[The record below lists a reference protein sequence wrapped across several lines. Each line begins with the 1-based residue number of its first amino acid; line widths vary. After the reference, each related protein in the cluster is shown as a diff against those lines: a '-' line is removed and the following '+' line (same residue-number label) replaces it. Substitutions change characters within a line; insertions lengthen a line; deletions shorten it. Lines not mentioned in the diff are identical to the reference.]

1 MVTKAET
8 TEESADK
15 KVGKLALKSKEWC
28 CLEASEKIDII
39 DEILDIFNTKPW
51 STEGEWTSEEMRLL
65 GLVSDSSESNSDEKI
80 SQYPFNVA
88 SQVRYTVYD
97 ICVNFLKT
105 VKSSIKHQINEEDES
120 EKTKPE
126 FENSTPE
133 LLSKKRLQNTPDGD
147 TEIYGPVE
155 LKNMKHT
162 FELWTTPSSKKHEL
176 KAEVGES
183 DNEGIT
189 LVLGAGNQTFL
200 TMIDVFHS
208 IFAKPGKP
216 VLLKLHPLRGYLY
229 NMFDMILEPLKRRG
243 FFDLV
248 YDKGVA
254 HTQTLLEMKEVS
266 HVHLTGSFG
275 TMNAIKDHLSK
286 TRTELTAS
294 QVDKMVTSELGCSTP
309 AILPLGKYTKNE
321 LKNAATTIVSN
332 KKMNNGSNCLCVQ
345 VVIIPEKWEQKNE
358 FKAILKEE
366 FENTPSDP
374 LYYPGSYEKYSAI
387 VEHYDKGR
395 VHHSTAMFNGL
406 DKDDQKRAIHPVL
419 IDCGV
424 FGSENYDG
432 HGLKNEAFGPILSW
446 VELPSSSEDES
457 RYLENTAIPFVNNK
471 ENIFGS
477 LSCILFSPASQSED
491 ELQTAIS
498 SLRYG
503 SVCVN
508 STGVFPYM
516 GMAYGGGT
524 WGAFPRDKTGQ
535 SGNGLLGNIY
545 GIPYAEKTVVYYS
558 LDDAPLIDM
567 KKTTPGIIFDALFMA
582 STSKTN
588 LLALRNVVT
597 LLVVRAV
604 SSMIPVDKLLS
615 GQKHSYGAA
624 L

>member
-1 MVTKAET
+1 MVIKAET
-8 TEESADK
+8 MEESADK
-15 KVGKLALKSKEWC
+15 KVAKLALKSKEWC

-51 STEGEWTSEEMRLL
+51 STEGEWTLEEMRLL
-65 GLVSDSSESNSDEKI
+65 GLVSSNSDEKI
-80 SQYPFNVA
+80 SQYPFNAA
-88 SQVRYTVYD
+88 SQLRFTTYD

-105 VKSSIKHQINEEDES
+105 AKSSIENQANEEDES

-126 FENSTPE
+126 FEDSTPE
-133 LLSKKRLQNTPDGD
+133 LLSKKRIQNTPDGD
-147 TEIYGPVE
+147 TEVYGPVE
-155 LKNMKHT
+155 LKNMNHT
-162 FELWTTPSSKKHEL
+162 CELWTTPSSKKHEL
-176 KAEVGES
+176 EAEVVES
-183 DNEGIT
+183 DDEGIA

-200 TMIDVFHS
+200 TMIDVLQCTFVR
-208 IFAKPGKP
+208 PGKP

-229 NMFDMILEPLKRRG
+229 SMFDMILEPLKRRG

-248 YDKGVA
+248 YDKSVA

-275 TMNAIKDHLSK
+275 TANAIKAHLSK

-294 QVDKMVTSELGCSTP
+294 QVNKMVTSELGCATP
-309 AILPLGKYTKNE
+309 AILPLGKYTTNE
-321 LKNAATTIVSN
+321 LKNVATTIVSN
-332 KKMNNGSNCLCVQ
+332 KKTNNGSNCLCVQ
-345 VVIIPEKWEQKNE
+345 AVIIPEKWEQKDE

-374 LYYPGSYEKYSAI
+374 LYYPGSYEKCSAI

-395 VHHSTAMFNGL
+395 VHQYTAKFNGV
-406 DKDDQKRAIHPVL
+406 DKDDQKKMMRPVL

-432 HGLKNEAFGPILSW
+432 YGLKNEAFGPILSW

-457 RYLENTAIPFVNNK
+457 LYLENTAIPFVNNK

-491 ELQTAIS
+491 ELQRAIS

-503 SVCVN
+503 GVCVN
-508 STGVFPYM
+508 TTGVFPYL
-516 GMAYGGGT
+516 GMVYGGCT
-524 WGAFPRDKTGQ
+524 WGAFPRDKTGH
-535 SGNGLLGNIY
+535 SGNGLIGNMY
-545 GIPYAEKTVVYYS
+545 GIPHAEKTVVYYS
-558 LDDAPLIDM
+558 LDDAPLMDM
-567 KKTTPGIIFDALFMA
+567 KKPLPGIIFDALFMA
-582 STSKTN
+582 NTSKTN
-588 LLALRNVVT
+588 LLAIRNVVT
-597 LLVVRAV
+597 LLVVRAI
-604 SSMIPVDKLLS
+604 SSMIPVYKLIS
-615 GQKHSYGAA
+615 GRKHSYGAT